1 MKRRLFFPH
10 DGGAYND
17 IKLMKLRMRGGMISY
32 GIYWFLLE
40 YLYEQ
45 KKYRI
50 RKSELQTLAKYFHIN
65 NSKLLSVVD
74 DYDLFVTENGYLFSP
89 GMVKRMKKYDK
100 RCAELSGDQEEDEDE
115 KVTVDEDKTLMDSEG
130 ILTKESN
137 QLDDKEVQETKRD
150 ILIESNLNVN
160 LKSNCNTTHTTPFTH
175 PPTTTS
181 IPFITTPIPSTT
193 TSIPAT
199 PAPIPAT
206 AFVSSK
212 PKAEVIED
220 FLNLF
225 SPENQVLTPYLKW
238 EECVDK
244 AFQSQS
250 WLEIIAMN
258 DQSESPGGKDFLM
271 NYKKEILEVFKQHIQ
286 RQGNEPG
293 IHSVGN
299 AKNYFANY
307 YRAGTLTRATLE
319 QKVLESQ
326 NTEDPYPF
334 EEYNLATGER
344 TICGIRVPPE
354 APPRPDSTSVWNS
367 EWKEWRDF

>member
-17 IKLMKLRMRGGMISY
+17 IKLMKLRMRGGMIAY

-40 YLYEQ
+40 YLHEQ
-45 KKYRI
+45 KNYRI
-50 RKSELQTLAKYFHIN
+50 RKSELPTLAKYFHIN
-65 NSKLLSVVD
+65 SSKLLSVVD
-74 DYDLFVTENGYLFSP
+74 DYDLFMTESGYLFSP

-100 RCAELSGDQEEDEDE
+100 RYAELCGDQEEDEDDR
-115 KVTVDEDKTLMDSEG
+115 VAADENKTLMDSEG
-130 ILTKESN
+130 ILTEEPK
-137 QLDDKEVQETKRD
+137 QLEDNEVQETKRD
-150 ILIESNLNVN
+150 ILIVANLNLN
-160 LKSNCNTTHTTPFTH
+160 SNCKSTNST
-175 PPTTTS
+175 
-181 IPFITTPIPSTT
+181 IPSV
-193 TSIPAT
+193 PLP
-199 PAPIPAT
+199 PAPLPAA

-220 FLNLF
+220 FIHFFN
-225 SPENQVLTPYLKW
+225 PENQVLTPYLKW

-244 AFQSQS
+244 AFHSQS

-271 NYKKEILEVFKQHIQ
+271 NYKKEILEVFKLHIQ

-307 YRAGTLTRATLE
+307 YRFGTQTRATLE
-319 QKVLESQ
+319 QKVFDSLK
-326 NTEDPYPF
+326 TDDPYPF

-367 EWKEWRDF
+367 ELMEWRDF